1 MAKGYLRS
9 DLVVSLS
16 ITYATSNP
24 PMKKKTSTEK
34 SPASMNKKK
43 GFRKDNF
50 STDVETL
57 VVAPIMDVNICPMTT
72 HIMARDLTPFNT
84 FKSESGLRLN
94 IFTVY

>member
-1 MAKGYLRS
+1 
-9 DLVVSLS
+9 
-16 ITYATSNP
+16 
-24 PMKKKTSTEK
+24 
-34 SPASMNKKK
+34 MNKKK

-72 HIMARDLTPFNT
+72 HIMASDLTPFNT

-94 IFTVY
+94 IFTVYCTLNADMLFFGLVSDEYTTKNTKLTMIMEVR